1 VETARSQEIVIIADT
16 RDKPRWPGFGAAALD
31 CGVHSMLCAPL
42 WVDEQCFGTLTLFS
56 AEPAAFSQQDIRLL
70 ELFTALAL
78 AEAQRA
84 EQLREAIRSRDLI
97 GQAKGILMERER
109 IDDKTAFGRL
119 VRASQDLNVKLVEVA
134 RHLSETGEFLGASSP
149 DSLVRLPAGAD
160 QYRRRLRAAAGPSIF
175 LDIRN
180 VFLFFL
186 QIFTQAPEVRTG
198 LISGIVNV
206 DVNNQY

>member
-16 RDKPRWPGFGAAALD
+16 RDEPRWPGFGAAALD

-42 WVDEQCFGTLTLFS
+42 WVGEQRFGTLTLFS

-70 ELFTALAL
+70 ELFTALAALAL

-109 IDDKTAFGRL
+109 IDDKTAFR
-119 VRASQDLNVKLVEVA
+119 RARTSTDAASAPLLA
-134 RHLSETGEFLGASSP
+134 HRSSWTSGTCSCSSCRSSP
-149 DSLVRLPAGAD
+149 KPRRCGPVS
-160 QYRRRLRAAAGPSIF
+160 YR
-175 LDIRN
+175 
-180 VFLFFL
+180 V
-186 QIFTQAPEVRTG
+186 
-198 LISGIVNV
+198 
-206 DVNNQY
+206 